1 MASGDT
7 KTEDLL
13 DILGNGGD
21 ASEYDRR
28 CCNTKTQNY
37 ILDAID
43 RMDAIEE
50 DIEELKNNP
59 DVVDIVAT
67 YADLQAYDTSK
78 LTDKDVIRVLADEN
92 HDGDSTYYRY
102 TKSSDSFT
110 YIGES
115 KQYTNFVGTDGTAA
129 GTSGLV
135 PAPATTDAGKYL
147 NADGTWQT
155 VQAGPTVVQTKGTS
169 TTDVMSQDATTKM
182 IYPDITNDNKKIV
195 LGGDSYA
202 YNSACVAIN
211 GHISNSGTSIAIGS
225 SDEATIGS
233 NGSSIGCIA
242 IGNKAR
248 IYKGARNVL
257 IGTESLLYSGTH
269 NVLIG
274 NQSCI
279 ISNSSDVKYSVGLG
293 AFSNPTLAGQ
303 VDISTGASNYGYN
316 STNYRLLSGVHD
328 PQSAHDAATKG
339 YVDSYTNGIKLLQI
353 TQTDYDNLQ
362 NKDANTLYII
372 TGA

>member
-13 DILGNGGD
+13 DILGNGGN

-43 RMDAIEE
+43 RMNTVEE

-102 TKSSDSFT
+102 IKSSDSFT

-115 KQYTNFVGTDGTAA
+115 KQYTAFVGTDGTAA
-129 GTSGLV
+129 GASGLV

-147 NADGTWQT
+147 
-155 VQAGPTVVQTKGTS
+155 
-169 TTDVMSQDATTKM
+169 
-182 IYPDITNDNKKIV
+182 
-195 LGGDSYA
+195 
-202 YNSACVAIN
+202 SA
-211 GHISNSGTSIAIGS
+211 
-225 SDEATIGS
+225 
-233 NGSSIGCIA
+233 
-242 IGNKAR
+242 
-248 IYKGARNVL
+248 
-257 IGTESLLYSGTH
+257 
-269 NVLIG
+269 
-274 NQSCI
+274 
-279 ISNSSDVKYSVGLG
+279 
-293 AFSNPTLAGQ
+293 
-303 VDISTGASNYGYN
+303 
-316 STNYRLLSGVHD
+316 SGVWEAV
-328 PQSAHDAATKG
+328 QGGGGGVTTLS
-339 YVDSYTNGIKLLQI
+339 
-353 TQTDYDNLQ
+353 QTDYNYDSTGQGGTPDSIALWLLDSGVYQVPEGVAWVQVPDDYIQTSPLTLIIPEDYTNAPVGSPVKILYMLTADPGLKLQ
-362 NKDANTLYII
+362 SVELRGGPNQWHWENTHTYTTWSDLDSLRWDLEGELGAVDFSEDFPSQPNTQDLYNYDGRKGQKGIWTETLGQSGI
-372 TGA
+372 RYALYTCIGKNGNDQMIWIQTATGQY